1 MSAPT
6 PFRNSLQPYA
16 VHPVQQYLI
25 DAADKW
31 PSKIAVID
39 GDRRFTFG
47 ELNAHSDRLAAA
59 LVDMGVRKGDRVGL
73 MAPNCAEFEIAFY
86 GVLKAGAIV
95 STLNTGYRER
105 EIAHQLNNSRA
116 SILIVHES
124 LVEMAEAAKPLLDSP
139 PEMVVIYPDGIDP
152 TSFWARVAAAP
163 AQAP

>member
-1 MSAPT
+1 MSSPT
-6 PFRNSLQPYA
+6 PIRRSLEPYA

-25 DAADKW
+25 NTAEKW

-59 LVDMGVRKGDRVGL
+59 LVDMGVKKGDRVGL
-73 MAPNCAEFEIAFY
+73 LAPNCAEFEIAFF
-86 GVLKAGAIV
+86 GVLKTGAIV
-95 STLNTGYRER
+95 TTLNSGYRER

-124 LVEMAEAAKPLLDSP
+124 LVEMAEAAKPLLDNP
-139 PEMVVIYPDGIDP
+139 
-152 TSFWARVAAAP
+152 RVLLWFHHRNLRRLKLKRLPSYLKTASS
-163 AQAP
+163 